1 MTETDSIIAGGGET
15 SELKWKNLGDGVA
28 AAKTTNKKI
37 LVDIYTDWCG
47 WCKKM
52 DKEVYIDGAVQ
63 KYLNEK
69 FIVVKLNAES
79 DKRHNYNGGEYSEIE
94 IAQMFGITGYPTTVF
109 LMPNGEPITALP
121 GYVTAEKFFKVLQYI
136 GDDHYQKMKFEEFL
150 TKFGK

>member
-1 MTETDSIIAGGGET
+1 MTETSHNIVAGGEN

-28 AAKTTNKKI
+28 AAKTANKKI
-37 LVDIYTDWCG
+37 LVDVYTDWCG

-52 DKEVYIDGAVQ
+52 DKEVYTDGGMQ

-69 FIVVKLNAES
+69 FVLVKLNAES
-79 DKRHNYNGGEYSEIE
+79 DKKHTYNGGEYSEIE

-121 GYVTAEKFFKVLQYI
+121 GYVKAEKFLKVLKYI
-136 GDDHYQKMKFEEFL
+136 GDDYYEKMKFGEFL
-150 TKFGK
+150 EKFGR